1 MASVTKEAQMVKKRR
16 VDDGEYQEIADLAE
30 KVREMESKR
39 NFFIA
44 ENENLKNQIVDL
56 TGEIQGV
63 SVALASAEK
72 QIASQEVRLQK
83 SLNNI
88 ERLALTK
95 EAMEQEVNTLR
106 LRLKAVQEHL
116 ISSSEIRS
124 TMMTELNELNS
135 ERGIIIKRLKGIEK
149 GIQEISTDKERV
161 WPKVKKYDDVLK
173 QIYHLFLEAQN
184 RMEVSVILKQ
194 K

>member
-1 MASVTKEAQMVKKRR
+1 MANVTKEAQKVKKRR
-16 VDDGEYQEIADLAE
+16 VDDGEYQEMADLAE
-30 KVREMESKR
+30 KVREMESNR

-63 SVALASAEK
+63 SVALASAKK
-72 QIASQEVRLQK
+72 QIASQEVRLPK

-88 ERLALTK
+88 ERMALTK
-95 EAMEQEVNTLR
+95 EAMEKEVNTLR
-106 LRLKAVQEHL
+106 LRLMAIQENL

-124 TMMTELNELNS
+124 TMMTELSELNS

-173 QIYHLFLEAQN
+173 QIYRLFLEAQN

>member
-1 MASVTKEAQMVKKRR
+1 MANETKEAQKVKKRR
-16 VDDGEYQEIADLAE
+16 MGDGEYQEIADLAE
-30 KVREMESKR
+30 KVREMESNR

-63 SVALASAEK
+63 SVALASAKK
-72 QIASQEVRLQK
+72 QIASPEVRLPK
-83 SLNNI
+83 SLKNI

-106 LRLKAVQEHL
+106 LRLKAIQEDL

>member
-1 MASVTKEAQMVKKRR
+1 MASVTKEAQKVKKRR
-16 VDDGEYQEIADLAE
+16 VDDGEYQEITDLAE

-72 QIASQEVRLQK
+72 QITSQEVRLQK
-83 SLNNI
+83 SLNKI

-95 EAMEQEVNTLR
+95 DDMEQEVNTLR
-106 LRLKAVQEHL
+106 LRLKAVQEDL

-173 QIYHLFLEAQN
+173 QIYHLFLEAKN